1 MNTLSQWPI
10 HTVPKHLTGFP
21 VKVKTFASLFRKYTQ
36 RKELNSHHMSGGSYN
51 TQLARGTRSAQLVW
65 DNTISALQG
74 TYHRKQ
80 DFPCTFQIKQ
90 CTQTHCIF
98 STQSFLQFK
107 LNIYKN
113 ESVHNVAFRN
123 PSGFDELINTW
134 PPSFTYSYRLVFSN
148 LPHLDVW
155 ECEVHQLAN
164 HNRGHLNKALKAFFY
179 GVL

>member
-90 CTQTHCIF
+90 CTHRHT
-98 STQSFLQFK
+98 
-107 LNIYKN
+107 
-113 ESVHNVAFRN
+113 V
-123 PSGFDELINTW
+123 
-134 PPSFTYSYRLVFSN
+134 YSQHKASSSSNWTFIKTNLYIMLHSEILVVLMSS
-148 LPHLDVW
+148 LTRDHPHLHIVTD
-155 ECEVHQLAN
+155 
-164 HNRGHLNKALKAFFY
+164 
-179 GVL
+179 